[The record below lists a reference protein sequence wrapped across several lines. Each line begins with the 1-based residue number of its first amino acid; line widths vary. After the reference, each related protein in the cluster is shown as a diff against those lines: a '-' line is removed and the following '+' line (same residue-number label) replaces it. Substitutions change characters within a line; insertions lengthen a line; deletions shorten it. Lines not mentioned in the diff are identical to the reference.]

1 MLTAAR
7 AALGT
12 ALLIYGAAIGPTWN
26 IWQINIAPPDLK
38 YGLGFAPMREGGL
51 AKMGL
56 KLVVDEIFT
65 PPLADPMGHGLALM
79 YPDVPVP
86 VLALAKFSQGRAA

>member
-1 MLTAAR
+1 MGIIGDNTAS
-7 AALGT
+7 
-12 ALLIYGAAIGPTWN
+12 PMSF
-26 IWQINIAPPDLK
+26 LK
-38 YGLGFAPMREGGL
+38 PMREGGL
-51 AKMGL
+51 E
-56 KLVVDEIFT
+56 KLGVKLAMDEIFT